1 MNASAPVA
9 APTLSNMY
17 RTIWSATARDQP
29 LLIVLSLAVA
39 ALAAVPLKFQQLAIN
54 SMVESSDVAKLAWLC
69 LGYFGAVML
78 GTALKFA
85 LNYKRSVLGER
96 AVHMVRS
103 RLYANH
109 VKDTAA
115 DADGRPKRGSLV
127 TMLTSEAEAV
137 GSFSGIAISAPLM
150 LLGTLVSVLGFI
162 TVSQPWLGV
171 MAIIV
176 ILPQVAVVTTIQ
188 GRINGKVKERV
199 QALRDASDRLSES
212 DLKSIDPKIV
222 EDFSVIFTVRRSIFF
237 LKQSIKFA
245 LRSLSAI
252 GAVGFL
258 LVGGWLVIQGRTD
271 VGTVVASL
279 TGLTR
284 IEGPWRELIGFFRT
298 ASTVRVQFGMLVKA
312 VLPAQPSTN
321 MT

>member
-1 MNASAPVA
+1 MDARAPDV

-39 ALAAVPLKFQQLAIN
+39 ALAALPLKFQQLAIN

-69 LGYFGAVML
+69 AGYFGAVML

-96 AVHMVRS
+96 SVHMIRD

-109 VKDTAA
+109 VRDTAA

-150 LLGTLVSVLGFI
+150 LTGTLVSVLGFI
-162 TVSQPWLGV
+162 TVSQPWLGI

-176 ILPQVAVVTTIQ
+176 ILPQVVVVTTIQ

-199 QALRDASDRLSES
+199 QALRDASDRVSES
-212 DLKSIDPKIV
+212 NLKTIDPKIV
-222 EDFSVIFTVRRSIFF
+222 EDFSVIFAVRRSIYF
-237 LKQSIKFA
+237 LKQAIKFA

-298 ASTVRVQFGMLVKA
+298 ASSVRVQFGMLVKA
-312 VLPAQPSTN
+312 IVPSPSAAST
-321 MT
+321 

>member
-1 MNASAPVA
+1 MDARAPGV

-39 ALAAVPLKFQQLAIN
+39 ALAALPLKFQQLAIN

-96 AVHMVRS
+96 SVHMIRD
-103 RLYANH
+103 RLYANQ
-109 VKDTAA
+109 VKDTVA
-115 DADGRPKRGSLV
+115 DADGRPKRGALMAMV
-127 TMLTSEAEAV
+127 TSEAEAV

-150 LLGTLVSVLGFI
+150 LLGTLISVLGFI
-162 TVSQPWLGV
+162 TVSQPWLGI

-176 ILPQVAVVTTIQ
+176 ILPQVVVVTTIQ

-212 DLKSIDPKIV
+212 DLRTIDPKIV
-222 EDFSVIFTVRRSIFF
+222 EDFSTIFTVRRSIFF
-237 LKQSIKFA
+237 LKQAIKFA

-298 ASTVRVQFGMLVKA
+298 ASSVRVQFGMLVKA
-312 VLPAQPSTN
+312 IVPASSSANT
-321 MT
+321 

>member
-1 MNASAPVA
+1 MDVVAPGAV
-9 APTLSNMY
+9 PTLSTMY
-17 RTIWSATARDQP
+17 RTIWSTSGRDQR
-29 LLIVLSLAVA
+29 LLIFLSLAVA

-69 LGYFGAVML
+69 MGYFGAVML

-96 AVHMVRS
+96 AVRMIRD

-109 VKDTAA
+109 VRDTAA
-115 DADGRPKRGSLV
+115 DTDGRPKRGTLV

-137 GSFSGIAISAPLM
+137 GSFAGIAISAPLM
-150 LLGTLVSVLGFI
+150 LFGTLISVLGFI
-162 TVSQPWLGV
+162 AVSQPWLGV
-171 MAIIV
+171 MAIVV
-176 ILPQVAVVTTIQ
+176 ILPQVAIVTTIQ

-199 QALRDASDRLSES
+199 QALRDASDRISES
-212 DLKSIDPKIV
+212 DFKAIDSRIV
-222 EDFSVIFTVRRSIFF
+222 EDFSVIFMVRRSIFF
-237 LKQSIKFA
+237 LKQAIKFA
-245 LRSLSAI
+245 LRSMSAI

-258 LVGGWLVIQGRTD
+258 LLGGWLVIEGRTD

-298 ASTVRVQFGMLVKA
+298 ASTVRVQFGMLIKA
-312 VLPAQPSTN
+312 VVPSRSST
-321 MT
+321 M